1 MKNNFKWGIIG
12 TGGIAGE
19 FANDLSYLN
28 NHTVAAVGSRKLST
42 AQQFASKYPDCVG
55 YASYSELVAD
65 PNLDGIYIATPQ
77 NFHVEHTILA
87 LDAGKPV
94 LCEKPFAINTSE
106 VELMVKT
113 ATQNQLTL
121 IEAMWT
127 RFLPHIE
134 IVRKII
140 NSNVLGN
147 IHTLQA
153 DHGQRLSESNKPR
166 LWDPALGGGALLD
179 LGIYVVSFAHLILG
193 IPDKITAKSNFT
205 DKGVDEQTS
214 AIFEYKN
221 GAQAIL
227 NTTLKNSTP
236 CRAVISGVNGWLEI
250 DRTFYNPAAM
260 RVVLNDG
267 TKTEYPNNYKGHGL
281 REQAI
286 EFSRCVGS
294 KLIESPLMPHEE
306 SIGVMRS
313 MDKIREQIGLHYPNE
328 KL

>member
-55 YASYSELVAD
+55 YPSYSELVAD
-65 PNLDGIYIATPQ
+65 SSLDGIYIATPN

-106 VELMVKT
+106 VELMVNT
-113 ATQNQLTL
+113 ATQKQLTL

-193 IPDKITAKSNFT
+193 VPDKITAKSNFT

-227 NTTLKNSTP
+227 NTTLRNSTP

>member
-106 VELMVKT
+106 VELMVNT
-113 ATQNQLTL
+113 ATQKQLTL

-193 IPDKITAKSNFT
+193 VPDKITAKSNFT

-227 NTTLKNSTP
+227 NTTLRNSTP

-306 SIGVMRS
+306 SIAVMRS

>member
-106 VELMVKT
+106 VELMVNT

-193 IPDKITAKSNFT
+193 VPDKITAKSNFT

-227 NTTLKNSTP
+227 NTTLRNSTP

>member
-65 PNLDGIYIATPQ
+65 SSLDGIYIATPN
-77 NFHVEHTILA
+77 NFHLEHTILA

-106 VELMVKT
+106 VELMVNT
-113 ATQNQLTL
+113 ATQKQLTL
-121 IEAMWT
+121 VEAMWT

-193 IPDKITAKSNFT
+193 VPDKITAKSNFT

-227 NTTLKNSTP
+227 NTTLRNSTP

-306 SIGVMRS
+306 SIAVMRS

>member
-193 IPDKITAKSNFT
+193 VPDKITAKSNFT

-227 NTTLKNSTP
+227 NTTLRNSTP

-250 DRTFYNPAAM
+250 DRTFYNPSAM

-267 TKTEYPNNYKGHGL
+267 SKTEYPNSYKGHGL

-306 SIGVMRS
+306 SIDVMRS

>member
-106 VELMVKT
+106 VELMVNT
-113 ATQNQLTL
+113 ATQKQLTL

-193 IPDKITAKSNFT
+193 VPDKITAKSNFT

-227 NTTLKNSTP
+227 NTTLRNSTP

>member
-12 TGGIAGE
+12 TGGIAGK

-28 NHTVAAVGSRKLST
+28 NHIVAAVGSRKLST

-55 YASYSELVAD
+55 YPSYSELVSD
-65 PNLDGIYIATPQ
+65 PSLDGIYIATPQ

-106 VELMVKT
+106 VELMVNT
-113 ATQNQLTL
+113 ATQKQLTL
-121 IEAMWT
+121 VEAMWT

-166 LWDPALGGGALLD
+166 LWEPTLGGGALLD

-227 NTTLKNSTP
+227 NTTLRNSTP
-236 CRAVISGVNGWLEI
+236 CRAIVSGVNGWLEI

-260 RVVLNDG
+260 RVVLHDG
-267 TKTEYPNNYKGHGL
+267 TKTEYPNNYKGLGL

-286 EFSRCVGS
+286 EFSRCVRS
-294 KLIESPLMPHEE
+294 RLIESPLMPHSE
-306 SIGVMRS
+306 SIAVMRS
-313 MDKIREQIGLHYPNE
+313 MDQIRREIGLHYPNE
-328 KL
+328 

>member
-1 MKNNFKWGIIG
+1 MNTKFNWGIIG
-12 TGGIAGE
+12 TGGIANA
-19 FANDLSYLN
+19 FAKDLSYLKD
-28 NHTVAAVGSRKLST
+28 HRIAAVGSRT
-42 AQQFASKYPDCVG
+42 IINAQNFASKYSGCVG
-55 YASYSELVAD
+55 YASYSELVEDAT
-65 PNLDGIYIATPQ
+65 LDGIYIATPQ

-106 VELMVKT
+106 VELMVNT
-113 ATQNQLTL
+113 AIQNQLTL

-140 NSNVLGN
+140 ESGVLGN

-153 DHGQRLSESNKPR
+153 DHGQHLSESNKPR
-166 LWDPALGGGALLD
+166 LWEPALGGGALLD

-193 IPDKITAKSNFT
+193 VPDKITAKSNFT

-227 NTTLKNSTP
+227 NTTLRNSTP
-236 CRAVISGVNGWLEI
+236 CRAIVSGVNGWLEI

-260 RVVLNDG
+260 RVVLHDG

-286 EFSRCVGS
+286 EFSRCVRSG
-294 KLIESPLMPHEE
+294 LIESPLMPHSE
-306 SIGVMRS
+306 SIAVMRS
-313 MDKIREQIGLHYPNE
+313 MDEIRRKIGLHYPNE
-328 KL
+328 

>member
-166 LWDPALGGGALLD
+166 LWDPALGGGALLE

-193 IPDKITAKSNFT
+193 VPDKITAKSNFT

-227 NTTLKNSTP
+227 NTTLRNSTP

>member
-193 IPDKITAKSNFT
+193 VPDKITAKSNFT

-227 NTTLKNSTP
+227 NTTLRNSTP

>member
-55 YASYSELVAD
+55 YPSYSELVTD

-106 VELMVKT
+106 VELMVNT
-113 ATQNQLTL
+113 ATQKQLTL
-121 IEAMWT
+121 VEAMWT

-193 IPDKITAKSNFT
+193 VPDKITAKSNFT

-227 NTTLKNSTP
+227 NTTLRNSTP

>member
-1 MKNNFKWGIIG
+1 MNNNFKWGIIG
-12 TGGIAGE
+12 TGGIAGK

-55 YASYSELVAD
+55 YPSYSELVSD
-65 PNLDGIYIATPQ
+65 PSLDGIYIATPQ

-106 VELMVKT
+106 VELMVNT
-113 ATQNQLTL
+113 ATQKQLTL
-121 IEAMWT
+121 VEAMWT

-140 NSNVLGN
+140 ESDVLGH

-166 LWDPALGGGALLD
+166 LWEPALGGGALLD

-193 IPDKITAKSNFT
+193 VPDKITAKSNFT

-227 NTTLKNSTP
+227 NTTLRNSTP
-236 CRAVISGVNGWLEI
+236 CRAIVSGVNGWLEI

-260 RVVLNDG
+260 RVVLHDG

-286 EFSRCVGS
+286 EFSRCVRS
-294 KLIESPLMPHEE
+294 RLIESPLMPHSE
-306 SIGVMRS
+306 SIAVMRS
-313 MDKIREQIGLHYPNE
+313 MDQIRREIGLHYPNE
-328 KL
+328 

>member
-193 IPDKITAKSNFT
+193 VPDKITAKSNFT

-227 NTTLKNSTP
+227 NTTLRNSTP

-306 SIGVMRS
+306 SIAVMRS

>member
-1 MKNNFKWGIIG
+1 
-12 TGGIAGE
+12 
-19 FANDLSYLN
+19 
-28 NHTVAAVGSRKLST
+28 
-42 AQQFASKYPDCVG
+42 
-55 YASYSELVAD
+55 
-65 PNLDGIYIATPQ
+65 
-77 NFHVEHTILA
+77 LA

-166 LWDPALGGGALLD
+166 LWEPALGGGALLD

-193 IPDKITAKSNFT
+193 VPDKITAKSNFT

-227 NTTLKNSTP
+227 NTTLRNSTP
-236 CRAVISGVNGWLEI
+236 CRAIVSGVNGWLEI

-260 RVVLNDG
+260 RVVLHDG

-286 EFSRCVGS
+286 EFSRCVRS
-294 KLIESPLMPHEE
+294 RLIESPLMPHSE
-306 SIGVMRS
+306 SIAVMRS

-328 KL
+328 

>member
-1 MKNNFKWGIIG
+1 
-12 TGGIAGE
+12 
-19 FANDLSYLN
+19 
-28 NHTVAAVGSRKLST
+28 
-42 AQQFASKYPDCVG
+42 
-55 YASYSELVAD
+55 
-65 PNLDGIYIATPQ
+65 
-77 NFHVEHTILA
+77 
-87 LDAGKPV
+87 
-94 LCEKPFAINTSE
+94 
-106 VELMVKT
+106 
-113 ATQNQLTL
+113 
-121 IEAMWT
+121 MWT

-193 IPDKITAKSNFT
+193 VPDKITAKSNFT

-227 NTTLKNSTP
+227 NTTLRNSTP

-306 SIGVMRS
+306 SIAVMRS